1 MNKKIVIAISR
12 EYGAGGKTI
21 GEMLSED
28 LGIHYYDKELLKL
41 ASEESGINEAL
52 FNKADTKFT
61 GSNLLHKIMKSIYKG
76 ELLSPE
82 DNDFTSKENLFNY
95 QAKVIQNLADAESC
109 IIVGRCADFILK
121 DYDNVIRIF
130 LHAPE
135 SFRLEQA
142 ALRMSLP
149 PDKLQ
154 KWVEKENASRAEYYK
169 YYTGREWTDVR
180 HFDLS
185 LDTSRKKKKK
195 CAELIKGYMKLKF
208 EGLEF

>member
-1 MNKKIVIAISR
+1 MNQKIVISISR
-12 EYGAGGKTI
+12 EYGAGGKII

-61 GSNLLHKIMKSIYKG
+61 GSNLLHKIMKSIYRG
-76 ELLSPE
+76 ELLSPQDSE
-82 DNDFTSKENLFNY
+82 FTSKENLFNY
-95 QAKVIQNLADAESC
+95 QAKVIRKLADEEAC

-121 DYDNVIRIF
+121 DYDNVIRVY

-135 SFRLEQA
+135 SFRLEEA
-142 ALRMSLP
+142 AKRMSLP
-149 PDKLQ
+149 FDKLQ
-154 KWVEKENASRAEYYK
+154 RYVEKENAARAEYYK
-169 YYTGREWTDVR
+169 YYTGIEWTDVR

-185 LDTSRKKKKK
+185 LDTSKLGHER

>member
-1 MNKKIVIAISR
+1 MNQKIVIAISR
-12 EYGAGGKTI
+12 EYGAGGKII
-21 GEMLSED
+21 GEMLSND

-61 GSNLLHKIMKSIYKG
+61 GSNLLHKIMRSIYKG
-76 ELLSPE
+76 ELLTPDDSE
-82 DNDFTSKENLFNY
+82 FTSKENLFNY
-95 QAKVIQNLADAESC
+95 QAKVIRNLADAESC

-121 DYDNVIRIF
+121 DYKNVVRIF

-149 PDKLQ
+149 SDKLQ
-154 KWVEKENASRAEYYK
+154 RYVEKENAARAEYYR
-169 YYTGREWTDVR
+169 YYTDRDWYDVR

-185 LDTSRKKKKK
+185 LDTSALGFERSV
-195 CAELIKGYMKLKF
+195 EIIKAFMKIKF

>member
-61 GSNLLHKIMKSIYKG
+61 GSNLLHKIMK
-76 ELLSPE
+76 
-82 DNDFTSKENLFNY
+82 FNY
-95 QAKVIQNLADAESC
+95 QAKVIRNLADAESC

-185 LDTSRKKKKK
+185 LDTSKIGFEK